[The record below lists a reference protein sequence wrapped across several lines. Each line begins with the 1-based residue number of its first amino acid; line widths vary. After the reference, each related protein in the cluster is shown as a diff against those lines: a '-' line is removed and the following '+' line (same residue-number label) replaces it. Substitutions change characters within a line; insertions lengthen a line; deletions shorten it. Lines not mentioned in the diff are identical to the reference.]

1 MACSVT
7 SFEFRHQDLEN
18 CTKNKFLTHP
28 IASFGYNQPGASRI
42 SAHPG
47 EGSTSH
53 QPLLSVSGLSS
64 THAEKGRGEGCFE
77 SSGFRLRAPA
87 AARPVRCPLFKAA
100 AAVALFHQVVDA
112 VVYGYLAVA
121 WMHSLGGVAVEILG
135 RWTYGYGEGSAAEA
149 IGAAVRAVC
158 WCVMVRLFPAFF
170 PLLLMRLH
178 QRVVFEHQERGEE
191 GEGGDEG
198 DGIDSN
204 CP

>member
-18 CTKNKFLTHP
+18 CAKNKFLTRP

-53 QPLLSVSGLSS
+53 QPLLSGLSS

-87 AARPVRCPLFKAA
+87 AARPARCPLFKA

-121 WMHSLGGVAVEILG
+121 WMHSLGSVAVEILG
-135 RWTYGYGEGSAAEA
+135 RWTYGYGEGSAEEA
-149 IGAAVRAVC
+149 IGPAVRAAC
-158 WCVMVRLFPAFF
+158 WCIMVRLFPAFF